1 MAKIA
6 YTKLNAKINT
16 EVATISVEG
25 CDSFIE
31 VRQYLPVDE
40 KLGLIGRV
48 IELAHDNNNFSNPV
62 KLNVYLELEIIY
74 AYTNIAFTEKQKENI
89 TKLYD
94 NLTSSGWMGK
104 ILNAIPVNELVILQN
119 GLRDTV
125 TAYYNYN
132 NSVLG
137 ILDRISADYSGL
149 NFDITELQKNLAD
162 GDNIGLIKNII
173 DKLG

>member
-16 EVATISVEG
+16 EVETISVEG
-25 CDSFIE
+25 CDSFVE

-94 NLTSSGWMGK
+94 NLTSSGWVEK
-104 ILNAIPVNELVILQN
+104 ILKAIPVNELDILRS
-119 GLRDTV
+119 GLQDTV
-125 TAYYNYN
+125 KAYYDYR

-137 ILDRISADYSGL
+137 ILETISADYSNL
-149 NFDITELQKNLAD
+149 NFDIEKLSHNLVD
-162 GDNIGLIKNII
+162 GENIELIKNIL
-173 DKLG
+173 DKLA